1 MTAPKPA
8 SLDFDDLS
16 VTNSNS
22 LSTNGTPY
30 GTLLF
35 SHIGSGYYSSSY
47 IDEDQGNKY
56 LSITLNQAAKDSG
69 VRISAQDGSSFGIKS
84 LKLIVPQSLMADVK
98 VIGYDSNGSP
108 IASKTFNTALN
119 DPFGSVQFSP
129 EDGTLTFNA
138 EWKNVSAVSLIK
150 PTEGNFYFSLDDIVL
165 QTNTLQFAANSD
177 TGVKGDAITKLS
189 SPALEGYAEASVE
202 LDVYLDDASVA
213 FATVDSNAEGYYS
226 VALPDLDDGEHTVT
240 VRLRNSDDAGT
251 SFTFTVDTKAD
262 APAEIGLDSTYAIG
276 DPADK
281 VTSDFTPDITG
292 TAEKGATVTLYNGE
306 KKVGEAVANSLGNW
320 KITTTELNDG
330 PYSLTARQ
338 VDVAGNE
345 SAASAPLEFTVKSAR
360 PSTPVLSESSDSGV
374 KDDGI
379 TNDVNP
385 TFTGTAAANA
395 TVSLLDSTG
404 KVLGIGSANGD
415 GNWSI
420 RVGDNM
426 TLDPEDRQPLKDGN
440 YKIHAQVLAMGQGV
454 ENQPVILKSGIVR
467 VEIDTVNP
475 DAPHAPALA
484 EASDSGT
491 KGDNIT
497 NVTAPTLNGYGAD
510 AYGRVAIYAD
520 GKLVASTKA
529 NEEGVWSV
537 KTDTLAVGKHTL
549 TAVQFDAAGNVS
561 QASEA
566 LELTVERAVSP
577 TPTPIP
583 PAVDNSVPVLVK
595 PVTLPGGTI
604 GREINVPIVT
614 AGQTGA
620 SDISLVSSGGKALLT
635 ANLDVGLGL
644 SASGGLVSGT
654 DTMLKTLIGM
664 IEAANKTSATANI
677 AKMIMDGEQYLDSLA
692 IAQSLVVE
700 TMSLTGTTASS
711 SAIDLVGI
719 GGGQQIAV
727 VVDGAAAPAA
737 TGVNLS
743 NIDFAAIIGAINV
756 HGGGNKV
763 ILSGDNAA
771 QGFTVGSN
779 GSKVFAG
786 GGADLLNIDFGS
798 ATSAAVR
805 AATVSTT
812 ATVISESVTTTLLHG
827 GAGLDTAAF
836 AGTAADYTIAH
847 HGGYTL
853 VSSKAAP
860 DQVAK
865 VVNVESL
872 RFSDGV
878 IAVESDA
885 ALHTLAGLY
894 QDVLGRQADADG
906 FAYWAD
912 RGDAGLSLGG
922 VALELLSS
930 AEGVARLGAL
940 DGNAAHDIGLLY
952 RAVFD
957 RTADAGGLDFWTGH
971 MDKGMT
977 LQEVADQLM
986 HSAEI
991 VGRQLDVAD
1000 WDFTV

>member
-1 MTAPKPA
+1 M
-8 SLDFDDLS
+8 
-16 VTNSNS
+16 
-22 LSTNGTPY
+22 
-30 GTLLF
+30 LF

-345 SAASAPLEFTVKSAR
+345 SAASAPLEFTVKSGR

-664 IEAANKTSATANI
+664 IEAANKTSVTANI

-786 GGADLLNIDFGS
+786 GGADMLNIDFGS